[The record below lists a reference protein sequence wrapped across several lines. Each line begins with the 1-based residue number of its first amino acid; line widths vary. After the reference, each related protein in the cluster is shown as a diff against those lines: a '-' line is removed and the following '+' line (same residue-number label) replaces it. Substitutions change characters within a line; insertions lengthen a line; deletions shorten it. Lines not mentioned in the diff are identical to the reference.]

1 MYTKDLYDKKREEK
15 YYISKMKSDKN
26 FKNKK
31 SPGITLWDK
40 DPPLSSFSVDCLLLS
55 ISVPW
60 RIVCFSNE
68 MPLEET
74 KFSFSRGYQLDIASR
89 LEMRA
94 PASVSQ
100 MLRLWARHIS
110 WPRWWFR
117 MMMRL
122 ENARSGKRQ
131 WGQWAARLP
140 YLSGA
145 CGLSSQWWA
154 PEAVNHGPWS
164 TLGICSGMGGTGQ
177 FSLAHENG
185 PGLMPPWELLLALHD
200 VPARLSILSSYKD
213 NCKWE
218 VI

>member
-1 MYTKDLYDKKREEK
+1 
-15 YYISKMKSDKN
+15 MKSDKN

-60 RIVCFSNE
+60 RIVCFSSE

-89 LEMRA
+89 LETRA

-110 WPRWWFR
+110 WPRWWFQ

-122 ENARSGKRQ
+122 ENARSGRRQ
-131 WGQWAARLP
+131 WGQWEKAET
-140 YLSGA
+140 G
-145 CGLSSQWWA
+145 CGQLVSPTSQVPVVSALTGGLQRQWIMA
-154 PEAVNHGPWS
+154 LEALWEFVQAWVELDSFLWPMKMAQGLCL
-164 TLGICSGMGGTGQ
+164 LG
-177 FSLAHENG
+177 
-185 PGLMPPWELLLALHD
+185 
-200 VPARLSILSSYKD
+200 SYY
-213 NCKWE
+213 
-218 VI
+218 